1 MAKKDPNAGAK
12 LLWTDVNKAL
22 KQPTGFVRLKEG
34 TQWTDPHKKA
44 KKDAATSK
52 EKSKVALDAKAA
64 QDNQKEHDKFK
75 AEIARQAKNDASR
88 PKVSDKAKATATAA
102 PKKATR
108 AKAKDASKA
117 TRKTSSYGNESYAQ
131 HESFRKALE
140 AGGGRAA
147 WNASKQAEAGGAK
160 VEISKPSSGTSLNA
174 ELDKFQASGGKSAKK
189 DVKLGV
195 VGRTGGKWHLGK
207 KAGKG

>member
-12 LLWTDVNKAL
+12 LLSTDV
-22 KQPTGFVRLKEG
+22 
-34 TQWTDPHKKA
+34 KKA
-44 KKDAATSK
+44 FGSVDLNPANVGNRKVREKIKAART
-52 EKSKVALDAKAA
+52 AKAA
-64 QDNQKEHDKFK
+64 TTAASPTTRVRKRKE
-75 AEIARQAKNDASR
+75 A
-88 PKVSDKAKATATAA
+88 VATAA
-102 PKKATR
+102 PAAKQAAVAKTAPKKMAP
-108 AKAKDASKA
+108 AKAKAAPKAAS
-117 TRKTSSYGNESYAQ
+117 KTSSYGNDSYAQ
-131 HESFRKALE
+131 HESFRKELE

>member
-1 MAKKDPNAGAK
+1 MA
-12 LLWTDVNKAL
+12 T
-22 KQPTGFVRLKEG
+22 KQSTGFVRLKEG
-34 TQWTDPHKKA
+34 TNWTDPHKKA
-44 KKDAATSK
+44 KKEAATSRGIK
-52 EKSKVALDAKAA
+52 TRGGKPMAGAPKAGAKARGGKPMAGTAKAA
-64 QDNQKEHDKFK
+64 PV
-75 AEIARQAKNDASR
+75 AKTA
-88 PKVSDKAKATATAA
+88 PKKMAPAKAKAA
-102 PKKATR
+102 PKA
-108 AKAKDASKA
+108 AS
-117 TRKTSSYGNESYAQ
+117 KTSSYGNDSYAQ
-131 HESFRKALE
+131 HESFRKELE
-140 AGGGRAA
+140 AGGVRAT

>member
-12 LLWTDVNKAL
+12 LLSTDV
-22 KQPTGFVRLKEG
+22 
-34 TQWTDPHKKA
+34 KKA
-44 KKDAATSK
+44 FGSVDLNPANVGYRNLRA
-52 EKSKVALDAKAA
+52 KVKASRAAKAA
-64 QDNQKEHDKFK
+64 APASGAATRGGKR
-75 AEIARQAKNDASR
+75 AEAT
-88 PKVSDKAKATATAA
+88 AKAAPAAKAA
-102 PKKATR
+102 PKKMAP
-108 AKAKDASKA
+108 AKAKAAPAKKAAPKAAS
-117 TRKTSSYGNESYAQ
+117 KTSSYGNDSYSQ
-131 HESFRKALE
+131 HETFRKELE

-207 KAGKG
+207 KVGKG